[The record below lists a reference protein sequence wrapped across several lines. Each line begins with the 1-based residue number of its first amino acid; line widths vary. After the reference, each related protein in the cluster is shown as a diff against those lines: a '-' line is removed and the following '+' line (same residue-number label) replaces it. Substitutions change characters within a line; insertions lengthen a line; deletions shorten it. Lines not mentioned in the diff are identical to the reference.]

1 MISLLG
7 IRPNGTVL
15 YRSNNRKDGKFTIVM
30 ESITEKDEE
39 KIDKSV
45 IYYNEIRYVKD
56 ENTIIRAKDIY
67 LYGKVDFDNDD
78 DLDFIEKFNL
88 INSSIKD
95 NNMMHANFNYDNGT
109 CTTINGVIKTT
120 STWDAIEWFMYNYV
134 LIGKP
139 ERIIVYKKHK

>member
-1 MISLLG
+1 
-7 IRPNGTVL
+7 
-15 YRSNNRKDGKFTIVM
+15 M

-78 DLDFIEKFNL
+78 DLDFIKKFNL

-109 CTTINGVIKTT
+109 CTTINGIIKTT
-120 STWDAIEWFMYNYV
+120 STWDAIEWFMYNYA